1 MRINVE
7 FNLEYLGRPHGLQ
20 IINLIKYIYFIFDVI
35 WRRPAYLRMN
45 FK

>member
-7 FNLEYLGRPHGLQ
+7 FNPEYLGRPPWTPNHKSNK
-20 IINLIKYIYFIFDVI
+20 ISLIFGAI